1 MYCPTHSRSFPKWDD
16 VCSRVLHI
24 TRLDSIKD
32 AGERMRAIE
41 AYARVRAGESLEEQ
55 LASVEDPGERWKV
68 IAAARDLTE
77 EERRILRTL
86 CRERRAAWLRMLRLK
101 KQLKRP
107 LSDPE
112 YLALWYALLLPDVLK
127 KRRDGE
133 TIDDRCLE
141 QEAAYMLQVLK
152 WPTDISPINVE
163 PDVIARMWFTVRSQW
178 DEEKADEELRRYIE
192 ISPDSALFW
201 EGLNAIADRCQAE
214 QRPIPERLSIWCKEV
229 CEGKHKHPKKVTG
242 GYPPCQR
249 STGQVVGGR
258 SIQPHDAGYDQ
269 MRCSRSSSQNGR
281 QAAVTYAELF
291 GLRAYISRRRQEG
304 YWKSPLRRLP
314 LMGILDLA
322 RGERSDH
329 QTSREE
335 TEEARESQV
344 GLGR

>member
-24 TRLDSIKD
+24 ARLESIEN
-32 AGERMRAIE
+32 GVERMGAME
-41 AYARVRAGESLEEQ
+41 AYARERAGESLEEQ
-55 LASVEDPGERWKV
+55 LASVEDSRERWKV

-77 EERRILRTL
+77 GECRILRTL

-127 KRRDGE
+127 KCRDDQY
-133 TIDDRCLE
+133 IDDRCLE
-141 QEAAYMLQVLK
+141 QEAAYMLQVLR
-152 WPTDISPINVE
+152 WPTDISPVNVE
-163 PDVIARMWFTVRSQW
+163 PAVIARMWFTVRSQW

-242 GYPPCQR
+242 GYPHANEAR
-249 STGQVVGGR
+249 DRWLV
-258 SIQPHDAGYDQ
+258 DAVSNLQ
-269 MRCSRSSSQNGR
+269 MRGMTKCDALVAAAKTVDKWLSRTPSSSGYEHISPD
-281 QAAVTYAELF
+281 AVKKAIGKVPYDDYPLWESWVWHAENDRITK
-291 GLRAYISRRRQEG
+291 LREKNQKKLE
-304 YWKSPLRRLP
+304 SPK
-314 LMGILDLA
+314 
-322 RGERSDH
+322 
-329 QTSREE
+329 
-335 TEEARESQV
+335 
-344 GLGR
+344 

>member
-242 GYPPCQR
+242 GYPHANEAR
-249 STGQVVGGR
+249 DRWLV
-258 SIQPHDAGYDQ
+258 DAVSNLM
-269 MRCSRSSSQNGR
+269 MRGMTKCDALVAVAKTVDKRLSRTPSSSGYEHISPD
-281 QAAVTYAELF
+281 AVKKAIGKVPYDDYPLWESWIWHAENDRITRHREKKQKKL
-291 GLRAYISRRRQEG
+291 E
-304 YWKSPLRRLP
+304 SPK
-314 LMGILDLA
+314 
-322 RGERSDH
+322 
-329 QTSREE
+329 
-335 TEEARESQV
+335 
-344 GLGR
+344 